1 LVIEGELG
9 VKLPLGK
16 RYLLEVSEKVTM
28 SLEERCQSIELVL
41 SDVDGVLTDGHLDFD
56 NQGIE
61 TKRFYIRDG
70 LGIKLWQKAG
80 YRFGVV
86 TTRSSQIVKQRAAEM
101 QISIIRQGAE
111 DKLATVR
118 EIIKQ
123 QNLTPPA
130 VCYIGDDL
138 PDMPAASLVGL
149 GVAVAD
155 ACLELRET
163 AHYVTT
169 APGGRGAV
177 REVIEMILRAQRR
190 WDDVVQAYR
199 T

>member
-1 LVIEGELG
+1 
-9 VKLPLGK
+9 
-16 RYLLEVSEKVTM
+16 M